1 MWCFF
6 LFLKLLF
13 LQTYV
18 ILKKK
23 KTENFWGPA
32 WGMDVSEGGIK
43 PCHGK
48 QNKRKEIPLP
58 SYGISILRPGKLAL
72 PERLPLIQDFI
83 FTQTISVCHFNCVIT
98 QLFQNHLFEKLL
110 LFI

>member
-1 MWCFF
+1 
-6 LFLKLLF
+6 
-13 LQTYV
+13 
-18 ILKKK
+18 
-23 KTENFWGPA
+23 
-32 WGMDVSEGGIK
+32 MDVSEGGIK

-58 SYGISILRPGKLAL
+58 SYGISNLRPGKLAL

-98 QLFQNHLFEKLL
+98 QLFQNHLIEKLL